1 MLHWS
6 QNFRLLVYRFRKK
19 FKTWNINML
28 HFRLLFKN
36 QKLILWKY
44 NISLTFPWFIL
55 WPYSVAS
62 IGGSGPPQVTQFWG
76 DTIWG
81 EIYNHN
87 CTDLWWIPCFDLQ
100 PYLDQK
106 PISFMAKTF
115 FFFLVFN
122 YFGTENRWH
131 HVIPPRV
138 PPFLATPLV
147 LFPYFFSPSFLGSEL
162 HIFT

>member
-36 QKLILWKY
+36 QKLIFWKY

-55 WPYSVAS
+55 WPHSVAS
-62 IGGSGPPQVTQFWG
+62 IGGAARPRWHRFGMTPFGVKYIIITALICGEYLALISNL
-76 DTIWG
+76 IWTK
-81 EIYNHN
+81 NPLV
-87 CTDLWWIPCFDLQ
+87 LWRRP
-100 PYLDQK
+100 
-106 PISFMAKTF
+106 

-122 YFGTENRWH
+122 YFWTENRWH

-138 PPFLATPLV
+138 PPFLATPLA

-162 HIFT
+162 HIYT